1 MKKGNSVS
9 DGTEKCDGH
18 TQTRTRTWIH
28 THKHTRTERDRE
40 RRPVCSDNGT
50 NSNDSIF
57 KLMTPVSPQCIFQ
70 YKF

>member
-28 THKHTRTERDRE
+28 THKHTRTERE
-40 RRPVCSDNGT
+40 GQFAVITVPIQMIQF
-50 NSNDSIF
+50 SN
-57 KLMTPVSPQCIFQ
+57 
-70 YKF
+70 